1 MEKNLKIIV
10 QKLEDGFNNRFY
22 IKQPP
27 LFLKT
32 NPTPFLNFSWIVVDC
47 NYKVNTKLKG

>member
-27 LFLKT
+27 PHF
-32 NPTPFLNFSWIVVDC
+32 
-47 NYKVNTKLKG
+47 

>member
-32 NPTPFLNFSWIVVDC
+32 NPTPLLNFSWIRIS
-47 NYKVNTKLKG
+47 KLKEEDMPMV

>member
-22 IKQPP
+22 IKKTPP
-27 LFLKT
+27 ISK
-32 NPTPFLNFSWIVVDC
+32 D
-47 NYKVNTKLKG
+47 